1 MGEIL
6 YEVLGAPYASSVKVW
21 KKNRNGALK
30 PSQQLSPKTIVCS
43 TKQGSS
49 SGVICS
55 AVAIPDSSKLPD
67 SSKTYIPGRHAA
79 TGIVRIGKAAARA
92 PGEFTLAMARGAHN
106 VPKFWGDRTVRPQE
120 KVTGIS
126 SGLKQGVKEL
136 AFGVSD
142 GISGLFVQPVLGFIE
157 GGSLGFV
164 KGVGKGVVGL
174 PVKFVAA
181 ASGIV
186 GYPLKG
192 VDVSITHAVKR
203 PDAGLKAVRHARML
217 QGEILYLDMSVEKR
231 QGVIDWWESLKLE
244 IDG

>member
-6 YEVLGAPYASSVKVW
+6 YEVLGAPSANSFNVW

-30 PSQQLSPKTIVCS
+30 PSQQLSPEKMVYS

-49 SGVICS
+49 SGVICTC
-55 AVAIPDSSKLPD
+55 VAIADSSKLPD
-67 SSKTYIPGRHAA
+67 SSKMYIPGRYAA
-79 TGIVRIGKAAARA
+79 AGTLRIGKAAARA
-92 PGEFTLAMARGAHN
+92 PGEFALAMARGAHN
-106 VPKFWGDRTVRPQE
+106 VPKYWGDRTVRPQE

-126 SGLKQGVKEL
+126 NGLKQGVKEL

-142 GISGLFVQPVLGFIE
+142 GISGIFVQPVLGFIE
-157 GGSLGFV
+157 DGSLGFV

-174 PVKFVAA
+174 PVKFFAA

-192 VDVSITHAVKR
+192 VDVSISHAVKWH
-203 PDAGLKAVRHARML
+203 DAGLTAVRHARML

-231 QGVIDWWESLKLE
+231 QGVIEWWESLKQE
-244 IDG
+244 ID